1 MISNYDHFKCVVN
14 WNLGALVAKARFLR
28 NDGVLTAKG
37 SSNNLLL
44 DLGPHALSVLS
55 AAPGEIKLQIDLV
68 L

>member
-14 WNLGALVAKARFLR
+14 WNLGAVVVNARFQR
-28 NDGVLTAKG
+28 NDDVLTAKC

-44 DLGPHALSVLS
+44 DLGLHALSALP
-55 AAPGEIKLQIDLV
+55 AGPGEIKLQTDLV

>member
-14 WNLGALVAKARFLR
+14 YNLGAVVAKARFPR
-28 NDGVLTAKG
+28 NDDVLTAKG

-44 DLGPHALSVLS
+44 DLGPHALSALP
-55 AAPGEIKLQIDLV
+55 AAPGEIKLRIDLV

>member
-1 MISNYDHFKCVVN
+1 MISNYDYFKCVVN
-14 WNLGALVAKARFLR
+14 WNLGAVEAKARLPK

-44 DLGPHALSVLS
+44 DLGPHALSALPVPL
-55 AAPGEIKLQIDLV
+55 GEIKLRIDIV

>member
-1 MISNYDHFKCVVN
+1 M
-14 WNLGALVAKARFLR
+14 AKARFPK

-44 DLGPHALSVLS
+44 DLGPHALSALP
-55 AAPGEIKLQIDLV
+55 AALGEIKLRIDLV